1 MSMRQISYSQAITE
15 AIVEEMERDKNVI
28 YLGECVKGRYIK
40 DRVFEMPISEA
51 GFTGAGVGS
60 AMTGLRPIVEI
71 MFCDFVTLACDQ
83 IVNQAAKIH
92 YMFGGTISVPL
103 VIRAPVGGYISMAAQ
118 HSQMFESWFSHVP
131 GLKVV
136 LPSTPYDAKGL
147 LKSAIRDDNPVMYL
161 DHKRL
166 GGTIGEAPEE
176 DYTLPI
182 GKADVKRP
190 GKDVTIVTYSY
201 MVSKSLE
208 AAEELSKKDIDVEVV
223 DLRST
228 LPIDEETV
236 LASVK
241 KTGKV
246 VIVQETY
253 APCSVSSEIA
263 ALVVEKGF
271 HFLNAPIKRVHAK
284 WAPIPFAENL
294 ENDVLPQT
302 QDIITAVEGVVQ
314 C

>member
-1 MSMRQISYSQAITE
+1 MRKISYGQAITE
-15 AIVEEMERDKNVI
+15 AIVEEMERDKSVI
-28 YLGECVKGRYIK
+28 YLGECVKGRYLK

-51 GFTGAGVGS
+51 GFTGAGVGA

-92 YMFGGTISVPL
+92 YMFGGMISVPL
-103 VIRAPVGGYISMAAQ
+103 VIRAPVGGYISLAAQ
-118 HSQMFESWFSHVP
+118 HSQMFEAWFSHVP

-166 GGTIGEAPEE
+166 SGSIGEVPEE
-176 DYTLPI
+176 DYTIPI
-182 GKADVKRP
+182 GKAEVKRS

-208 AAEELSKKDIDVEVV
+208 AATELSKKDIDVEVV

-228 LPIDEETV
+228 LPQDEEKV

-241 KTGKV
+241 KTGKL

-253 APCSVSSEIA
+253 APSSVSSEIA
-263 ALVVEKGF
+263 ALVAEKGF
-271 HFLNAPIKRVHAK
+271 HFLNAPIKRVHALFS
-284 WAPIPFAENL
+284 PIPFAENL
-294 ENDVLPQT
+294 ENYVLPET
-302 QDIITAVEGVVQ
+302 QDIITAVEEVVH
-314 C
+314 

>member
-1 MSMRQISYSQAITE
+1 
-15 AIVEEMERDKNVI
+15 
-28 YLGECVKGRYIK
+28 
-40 DRVFEMPISEA
+40 MPISEA
-51 GFTGAGVGS
+51 GFTGAGVGA
-60 AMTGLRPIVEI
+60 AMNGMSPIVEI

-118 HSQMFESWFSHVP
+118 HSQMFEAWFSHVP

-147 LKSAIRDDNPVMYL
+147 LKSAIRDDNPVMYF

-166 GGTIGEAPEE
+166 GGTIGEVPEE

-182 GKADVKRP
+182 GKADIKRP
-190 GKDVTIVTYSY
+190 GKDVTIVAYSY

-208 AAEELSKKDIDVEVV
+208 AATELSKNDIDVEVI

-228 LPIDEETV
+228 LPIDEKTV

-241 KTGKV
+241 KTGKL

-263 ALVVEKGF
+263 ALVAEKGF
-271 HFLNAPIKRVHAK
+271 QFLNAPIKRVYAK

-294 ENDVLPQT
+294 ENDVLPQR
-302 QDIITAVEGVVQ
+302 QDIITAVEEIA
-314 C
+314 